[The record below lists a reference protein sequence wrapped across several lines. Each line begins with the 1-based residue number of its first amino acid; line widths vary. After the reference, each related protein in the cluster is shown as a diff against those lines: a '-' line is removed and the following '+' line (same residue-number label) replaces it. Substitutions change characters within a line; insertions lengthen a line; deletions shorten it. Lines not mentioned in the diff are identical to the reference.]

1 MPEQFNLPL
10 EQPKP
15 PIETPSVKPV
25 TENNPQASQS
35 EFDFVLKDL
44 YHQPLDEALENPLSD
59 AFRKFREN
67 NIAGRLKM
75 IDADITEEQKA
86 AGQKTYQEMFDTLSN
101 TNRAVAAFLTTPTA
115 IKGFISKC
123 YKSLGR
129 TKATST
135 PNRQSPPASSFPP
148 ISNHH
153 KSMRAIKGLDA
164 KSRATNDDSNI

>member
-1 MPEQFNLPL
+1 MPEQFSLPL

-15 PIETPSVKPV
+15 PVETPPIKPAAEDA
-25 TENNPQASQS
+25 TEASQT

-67 NIAGRLKM
+67 NITGRLKM
-75 IDADITEEQKA
+75 IDADITEEQKT
-86 AGQKTYQEMFDTLSN
+86 AGQKTYQEMFNTLSN
-101 TNRAVAAFLTTPTA
+101 TNRAIAAFLTTPTA

-129 TKATST
+129 TKATNT
-135 PNRQSPPASSFPP
+135 PNRQSPPASSIPP
-148 ISNHH
+148 IGNHH
-153 KSMRAIKGLDA
+153 KSMRLVKGTDA
-164 KSRATNDDSNI
+164 KSRAANDTSNI